1 MSDTNGLEIERAHRV
16 FALQQRA
23 ATALPTPDLAWRRTR
38 LRALIDALRTHQD
51 AIVTAV
57 SADFGGRAESETR
70 FIELMGPILQARHA
84 MTDLRH
90 WMQPR
95 RRRTELLFIT
105 NSAWVEYHP
114 KGVVGVIGA
123 WNYPLYLSLGPT
135 IAALAA
141 GNRVMVKMPELVPRT
156 TELLKRVLA
165 ERFPEDEVAVFG
177 GDLAMAE
184 AFGAIPFNHLV
195 FTGSPRV
202 GRQVM
207 RAASANLTPVTLEL
221 GGKSPAL
228 IGPKANLVDAAIRI
242 AHGKTFNA
250 GQTCVAPDYVMVPRG
265 QGESFAMSV
274 IAATQRLYPS
284 GPADAGYTS
293 IVSERHATRLQ
304 TLIDDAA
311 AKGAKVMRDDPH
323 RKRTERQMPL
333 HVLVGASPDMRVMQ
347 EEIFGPILPVFEY
360 DRLND
365 ALDHVRKGERPLAL
379 YTFGLDQRDERLVL
393 DSVQAGGVTID
404 DWGWH
409 VMQHDLPFGGIGN
422 SGMGTYHGEEGFREL
437 SHARSVFKRNR
448 WFPMGLFYPP
458 YGNIVQ
464 RLALRF
470 YLGRRK

>member
-38 LRALIDALRTHQD
+38 LRALIDALRAHQD

>member
-1 MSDTNGLEIERAHRV
+1 MSDTDRLEIERAHRI

-23 ATALPTPDLAWRRTR
+23 ATALPSPDLAWRRTR
-38 LRALIDALRTHQD
+38 LRALIDALRAHQD
-51 AIVTAV
+51 AIVVAV
-57 SADFGGRAESETR
+57 NADFGGRAETETR

-84 MTDLRH
+84 LADLRH
-90 WMQPR
+90 WMQRR
-95 RRRTELLFIT
+95 RRRTELLFLS

-114 KGVVGVIGA
+114 KGIVGVIGA
-123 WNYPLYLSLGPT
+123 WNYPLYLSLGPL

-141 GNRVMVKMPELVPRT
+141 GNRVMVKMSALTPRT

-165 ERFPEDEVAVFG
+165 ERFPEEEVAVFG
-177 GDLAMAE
+177 GDLQMAE
-184 AFGAIPFNHLV
+184 AFSAIPFNHLV

-228 IGPKANLVDAAIRI
+228 IGPKANLVDAATRI

-250 GQTCVAPDYVMVPRG
+250 GQTCVAPDYVMVLRG
-265 QGESFAMSV
+265 QGESLAMSV
-274 IAATQRLYPS
+274 IAAAQRLYPA
-284 GPADAGYTS
+284 GPGAAGYTS
-293 IVSERHATRLQ
+293 IVSKRHAERLQ
-304 TLIDDAA
+304 ALIDDAI
-311 AKGAKVMRDDPH
+311 AKGAKVLRDDPN
-323 RKRTERQMPL
+323 RTRTGHQMPL
-333 HVLVGASPDMRVMQ
+333 HVLIGVNPDMRVMQ

-360 DRLND
+360 DQFND
-365 ALDHVRKGERPLAL
+365 AIDHVRKGERPLAL
-379 YTFGLDQRDERLVL
+379 YTFGLDKNDERLVL

-437 SHARSVFKRNR
+437 SHAGSVFKRNR
-448 WFPMGLFYPP
+448 WFPMSLFYPP